1 MTRSNSARRRRLVAN
16 ILGTTALVSMTAACG
31 SALAAGAGNDSGD
44 HASTVAEIIVTASK
58 RSENIQTVPSSV
70 TAVGENLIARVQAN
84 GLSDLYTYV
93 PGLNVQSSGTD
104 ANRLIIR
111 GLSTGPNDLS
121 PSVGVYVDDAPFGSN
136 SGFALGALF
145 SPDLDPFDLDHIEV
159 LRGPQGTLYGASTLG
174 GLVKFV
180 TKQPNPDEFDGHIRV
195 DYGSEDETGASSYAF
210 RAGLNLPIVQD
221 KVALRVSGYYTHA
234 DGDISDVRTGRTDLN
249 AQSRYGG
256 RVDLMLKPTDAL
268 TIDLVAFFDHTD
280 TPHLGVVT
288 GNAVTL
294 QPTYGQY
301 QGFDY
306 VDGFA
311 RSHYEVYE
319 GNIRY
324 QFANGITATS
334 STSYSIFNVNELADD
349 TTVFQPALGP
359 FLGPLLEFEGVVAP
373 STKKFTEELRV
384 ASPDNK
390 HFEWL
395 AGFFYDHEDSDYLA
409 AIDSTYLFGA
419 TPPAFLQP
427 TVASLANYETVTNLE
442 HYREYAG
449 FANATYFLTRTL
461 DLSAGVRFSHNDQN
475 LSNVG
480 TGFLA
485 LIGVIPTSLTGTS
498 NDSVW
503 TESFAARWHIAEN
516 SMVYARVARG
526 YRPGGPNVTGTSFL
540 PDTTWNY
547 EVGAKTTAL
556 EGRLTADLAV
566 FYIDWRDI
574 QLNFFNGTVTVIG
587 NAGNA
592 SSQGVEF
599 EGSWTPVHGLSFSAN
614 GAYTDAH
621 ITSLVPGAEGGA
633 AVGNQL
639 PFNSKWTGAVRADY
653 FFPLAPTLEGN
664 VGAAVR
670 YRSDFGTTFP
680 GDTGTR
686 FYQLPSTTFVDLRAG
701 LSFRDRYAVN
711 LQVLN
716 VGDVRKLTGA
726 AEFLA
731 VPQAA
736 ADAAG
741 QPVDLSYSPGRTYG
755 LSFTAKF

>member
-1 MTRSNSARRRRLVAN
+1 MASVSAFAAPAGAAEAQDKNSAAA
-16 ILGTTALVSMTAACG
+16 TT
-31 SALAAGAGNDSGD
+31 
-44 HASTVAEIIVTASK
+44 TVGEIVVTAEK

-70 TAVGENLIARVQAN
+70 TAVGENLIARVQAQS
-84 GLSDLYTYV
+84 LSDISAYV
-93 PGLNVQSSGTD
+93 PGLDVQSAGVD
-104 ANRLIIR
+104 ANRLVIR

-121 PSVGVYVDDAPFGSN
+121 PSVGVYVDEAPFGSN

-145 SPDLDPFDLDHIEV
+145 SPDIDPFDLDHIEV
-159 LRGPQGTLYGASTLG
+159 LSGPQGTLYGASTLG

-180 TKQPNPDEFDGHIRV
+180 TKQPNPDAFDGHIRV
-195 DYGSEDETGASSYAF
+195 DYGSEDETGVSNYAV
-210 RAGLNLPIVQD
+210 RAGLNLPILQD

-234 DGDISDVRTGRTDLN
+234 DGDLSDVRTGRTDLN
-249 AQSRYGG
+249 AQTRYGG
-256 RVDLMLKPTDAL
+256 RADLMLKPTDAL
-268 TIDLVAFFDHTD
+268 TVDLVAFFDHTD

-301 QGFDY
+301 QGFNF

-334 STSYSIFNVNELADD
+334 STSYSIFAVNELADD
-349 TTVFQPALGP
+349 TTVFQPALVPVLGP
-359 FLGPLLEFEGVVAP
+359 LLAPLLEFEGVVAP

-384 ASPDNK
+384 ASPDNQRLT
-390 HFEWL
+390 WL

-409 AIDSTYLFGA
+409 AINSTFLFGA
-419 TPPAFLQP
+419 TPPPSLAPIVDL
-427 TVASLANYETVTNLE
+427 LANYETVTNLE

-449 FANATYFLTRTL
+449 FANATYSLTPSL

-475 LSNVG
+475 LANVG
-480 TGFLA
+480 SGFLA
-485 LIGVIPTSLTGTS
+485 VVGVIPTSLTGTS
-498 NDSVW
+498 SDSVW
-503 TESFAARWHIAEN
+503 TESFSAKWRFAEN

-526 YRPGGPNVTGTSFL
+526 YRPGGPNVTGTSFR

-556 EGRLTADLAV
+556 DGRLTADLAV
-566 FYIDWRDI
+566 FYIDWQDI

-599 EGSWTPVHGLSFSAN
+599 EGSWTPLTGLTFSAN

-639 PFNSKWTGAVRADY
+639 PFNSKWTGALRADY
-653 FFPLAPTLEGN
+653 YFPVAPLVEAN
-664 VGAAVR
+664 VGASVR
-670 YRSDFGTTFP
+670 YKSSFGTTFP

-686 FYQLPSTTFVDLRAG
+686 FYELPSTTFLDLRAG
-701 LSFRDRYAVN
+701 LSFHDRYALN
-711 LQVLN
+711 FQVLN
-716 VGDVRKLTGA
+716 VSDERRLTGA

-731 VPQAA
+731 VTAAA